1 MDEEQQTLASPLAG
15 SIRGI
20 RRSVSSN
27 VFSGRALPQQVSDP
41 QQTSLLNQNSLTLTN
56 VSSQLSGINER
67 VSNINTSLNAIKENL
82 TLRILLKRESK
93 RRKREEGVLA
103 EQGLREG

>member
-67 VSNINTSLNAIKENL
+67 VSNKGRPKTPPASE
-82 TLRILLKRESK
+82 
-93 RRKREEGVLA
+93 LA
-103 EQGLREG
+103 EMVTGMVIELSLIHI

>member
-1 MDEEQQTLASPLAG
+1 MDEEQGLASPLAG
-15 SIRGI
+15 GLRGI

-56 VSSQLSGINER
+56 VSSRLSGINER
-67 VSNINTSLNAIKENL
+67 VNNINTSFIARTVSPGGNLIGVLNDKF
-82 TLRILLKRESK
+82 ILLLFTFHSFNFF
-93 RRKREEGVLA
+93 L
-103 EQGLREG
+103 